1 MLILKCIYTECRN
14 MIMMNYESPTI
25 EVVGVECDDVITTS
39 ILLPPYEFGS
49 TSGAKSGE
57 YDVF

>member
-1 MLILKCIYTECRN
+1 MFVLKCIYAECKN
-14 MIMMNYESPTI
+14 MIKINYERPTLEI
-25 EVVGVECDDVITTS
+25 VRVECEDVITTS

-49 TSGAKSGE
+49 TNGAKNGE